1 MESFFTRRST
11 HVYESFEKVFEYVYF
26 LLLLIIIGCL
36 VMIIRHQPQDF
47 YSYLIQDISQRDG
60 HFETIEKINIRMDYI
75 LFLILM
81 IKLKAICLFMKMF
94 RIYG

>member
-1 MESFFTRRST
+1 MFMN
-11 HVYESFEKVFEYVYF
+11 HLKKYLNMYIF

-60 HFETIEKINIRMDYI
+60 HFETI
-75 LFLILM
+75 
-81 IKLKAICLFMKMF
+81 
-94 RIYG
+94 

>member
-1 MESFFTRRST
+1 MFMN
-11 HVYESFEKVFEYVYF
+11 HLKKYMNMYIF

-60 HFETIEKINIRMDYI
+60 HFETIEKIKYQDGLYFISYLDD
-75 LFLILM
+75 
-81 IKLKAICLFMKMF
+81 
-94 RIYG
+94 